1 MVSNWAQGGSQIN
14 LLESR
19 VAELPLGSYDV
30 AIVITG
36 LNDTTVRPLDEWS
49 PRYKAAIEK
58 LESAGLTVVIGT
70 APPAL
75 EGGVFTDRFAAVAD
89 ELRAIAGT
97 RPMLDLE
104 QDWRELGAETAGGY
118 YLDVIHQNAAGQ
130 AVIAERARSVL
141 DEILTGA
148 NAP

>member
-1 MVSNWAQGGSQIN
+1 MVSNWAQGGSQID

-36 LNDTTVRPLDEWS
+36 LNDTTVRPLDAWS
-49 PRYKAAIEK
+49 PRYQAAIET
-58 LESAGLTVVIGT
+58 LEDAGLTVVVGT

-75 EGGVFTDRFAAVAD
+75 EGGVFTDRFVAVAE

-104 QDWRELGAETAGGY
+104 KEWRELGVETAASY
-118 YLDVIHQNAAGQ
+118 YLDELHQNAAGQ
-130 AVIAERARSVL
+130 AVNAERARAL
-141 DEILTGA
+141 LEPILE
-148 NAP
+148 NLV

>member
-1 MVSNWAQGGSQIN
+1 MVSNWAQAGSQID

-36 LNDTTVRPLDEWS
+36 LNDTSVRPLAAWS
-49 PRYKAAIEK
+49 PRYQAAIEQ
-58 LESAGLTVVIGT
+58 LEDAGLTVVIGT

-75 EGGVFTDRFAAVAD
+75 EGGVLTDRFAAVAD

-104 QDWRELGAETAGGY
+104 NDWRALGVDTAAGY
-118 YLDVIHQNAAGQ
+118 YHDELHQNAAGQ
-130 AVIAERARSVL
+130 AAIAERARAVL
-141 DEILTGA
+141 TPILTGSDS
-148 NAP
+148 P